1 MNSGTGPGAITP
13 DGSPVEFYTLL
24 PPGEEAEIIGG
35 AVPAGGSIL
44 ELGSGVGRV
53 THPLVAAGFQVV
65 AVDESAEMLAHVRG
79 VRAVH
84 GRAQELA
91 LDRRF
96 DAVVLGSY
104 LINIPDEGLRH
115 DLLAACARHVAAG
128 EAVLIQWQP
137 PEAHARW
144 AVGRGREDD
153 GIGIMMTE
161 LEEVAPGT
169 YAATMRYTAGER
181 VWTQSFLS
189 QRLTVEELAAELE
202 REGLALDGFL
212 TEDRTWARAVPA

>member
-1 MNSGTGPGAITP
+1 MSSGTGPGAITP

-65 AVDESAEMLAHVRG
+65 AVDESAEMLTHVRG
-79 VRAVH
+79 AQTVH
-84 GRAQELA
+84 GRAQEPA
-91 LDRRF
+91 LD
-96 DAVVLGSY
+96 
-104 LINIPDEGLRH
+104 
-115 DLLAACARHVAAG
+115 
-128 EAVLIQWQP
+128 
-137 PEAHARW
+137 RW

-189 QRLTVEELAAELE
+189 QRLTVEELAAELQ

>member
-13 DGSPVEFYTLL
+13 DGSPVDFYTLL
-24 PPGEEAEIIGG
+24 PPGDEADIIGA

-44 ELGSGVGRV
+44 ELGSGTGRV

-79 VRAVH
+79 AQTVH
-84 GRAQELA
+84 ARAQELA

-96 DAVVLGSY
+96 DAVLLASY
-104 LINIPDEGLRH
+104 LINIPDRELRR
-115 DLLAACARHVAAG
+115 DLLAACARHVAANG
-128 EAVLIQWQP
+128 SVLIQWQP
-137 PEAHARW
+137 PEAHDRW
-144 AVGRGREDD
+144 AVGRGREAD
-153 GIGIMMTE
+153 GIGIMMTRVD
-161 LEEVAPGT
+161 EVAPGT
-169 YAATMRYTAGER
+169 FAATMRYTAGER

-189 QRLTVEELAAELE
+189 QRLTVEDLADELE
-202 REGLALDGFL
+202 RERLTLDGFL